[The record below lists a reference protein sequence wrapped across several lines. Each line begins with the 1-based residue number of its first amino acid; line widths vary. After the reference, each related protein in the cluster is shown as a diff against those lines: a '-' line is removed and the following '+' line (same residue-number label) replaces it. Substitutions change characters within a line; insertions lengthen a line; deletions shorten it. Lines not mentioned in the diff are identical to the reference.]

1 MVRVERTYDLTMG
14 KVLLVIAA
22 LGLTIFALIDLF
34 SVSAQD
40 VRGGSRFVWAV
51 VILVLPVIGPALW
64 LWLGRAPSDEP
75 RHLGPDDDPDFL
87 RGFPG

>member
-1 MVRVERTYDLTMG
+1 MV
-14 KVLLVIAA
+14 KVLAVIAA

-34 SVSAQD
+34 GVASGD

-51 VILVLPVIGPALW
+51 VILLLPVIGPVVW

-75 RHLGPDDDPDFL
+75 RGFGPDDDPDFL
-87 RGFPG
+87 RKMRPS

>member
-1 MVRVERTYDLTMG
+1 MVL
-14 KVLLVIAA
+14 AA

-34 SVSAQD
+34 GVAAQD

-51 VILVLPVIGPALW
+51 VILVLPVVGPALW
-64 LWLGRAPSDEP
+64 LWLGRAPADEP